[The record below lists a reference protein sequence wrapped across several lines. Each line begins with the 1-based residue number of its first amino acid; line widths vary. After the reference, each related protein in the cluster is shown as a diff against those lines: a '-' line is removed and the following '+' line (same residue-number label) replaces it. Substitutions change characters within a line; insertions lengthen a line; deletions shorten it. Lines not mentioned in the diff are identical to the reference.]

1 VTFKDLKK
9 TVSLETTFHQKSKL
23 FQGLQNKPFWIWD
36 IAEHKQEDIKIN
48 GDCCFN
54 HIIGL
59 PQKDGT
65 DKPLYEY
72 EEIIFDSLV
81 TYDGNTNSYRKHLW
95 IKKATGLGVSEFML
109 RFMAWLCLKDNALSG
124 SQMCI
129 VTGPRIDLAIALIDR
144 MKKLFVGKIGLISD
158 TKETVIE
165 LNGVKIEAFPSHHL
179 DAMRGLSNVS
189 FILLDEADFF
199 PPGQQQ
205 DARDVSER
213 YIAKSNPYIVMVST
227 PNAPDGL
234 FERIEKE
241 SENTCLYK
249 RIFLDYTYGIGKI
262 YTAEE
267 IEKAKTSPSFE
278 REYNLKYLGRIGN
291 VFHTKDIEAAIE
303 KRRKYNPEVFNPSSY
318 YFTEKSMGID
328 PAYGSSAFGI
338 VVTQWIDNHIQIL
351 HAEEYHR
358 PDYNEMLSTVYSL
371 MSKYNV
377 DKVYIDGANPSF
389 IRSLK
394 LQIGED
400 PDYDKVIARYR
411 SEKLGDSWSQN
422 SLETTQQRQSKLI
435 FFERLLNKPF
445 WIWDRQQHKLEDII
459 TNGDCCFNHIIDL
472 PQKDAVDKPLY
483 DYEQII
489 FDSLVTHNGNN
500 TNSYYCSEDILFLV
514 LYLVL

>member
-1 VTFKDLKK
+1 VVFKDLQKL
-9 TVSLETTFHQKSKL
+9 VQQSQQQQQQQQQNIFLERLS
-23 FQGLQNKPFWIWD
+23 GKPFWIWN
-36 IAEHKQEDIKIN
+36 IKEHKQEDIRTN

-59 PQKDGT
+59 PQKDT
-65 DKPLYEY
+65 VDKPLYDY
-72 EEIIFDSLV
+72 QRMIFDSLV
-81 TYDGNTNSYRKHLW
+81 TQYGNANLSNNKHLW
-95 IKKATGLGVSEFML
+95 IKKATGLGISEFML
-109 RFMAWLCLKDNALSG
+109 RFMAWLCLKDNSLSG

-144 MKKLFVGKIGLISD
+144 MKKLFAGSSSKGLIAFD

-165 LNGVKIEAFPSHHL
+165 LNNVKVEAFPSHHL
-179 DAMRGLSNVS
+179 DAMRGLPNVS

-241 SENTCLYK
+241 SEDTCLYK

-267 IEKAKTSPSFE
+267 IEKAKQSPSFE
-278 REYNLKYLGRIGN
+278 REYNLKYLGKVGN

-303 KRRKYNPEVFNPSSY
+303 KDRKYNPGDYNPY
-318 YFTEKSMGID
+318 YFTVKSMGID
-328 PAYGSSAFGI
+328 PAWGSSAFGI

-358 PDYNEMLSTVYSL
+358 PDYNEMLSVVYGL
-371 MSKYNV
+371 ISKYSV

-389 IRSLK
+389 IKSLK
-394 LQIGED
+394 LQIGEEA
-400 PDYDKVIARYR
+400 DYDKVIARYK
-411 SEKLGDSWSQN
+411 SEGLGDSWRQN
-422 SLETTQQRQSKLI
+422 MKIIPVNFNKEHKAMLGHCKMLLEKDGGCIAINPDKFDKLI
-435 FFERLLNKPF
+435 TALR
-445 WIWDRQQHKLEDII
+445 
-459 TNGDCCFNHIIDL
+459 T
-472 PQKDAVDKPLY
+472 AVDNDGVLDKEATSY
-483 DYEQII
+483 NDV
-489 FDSLVTHNGNN
+489 FDAFRLALKFYHYRDS
-500 TNSYYCSEDILFLV
+500 SE
-514 LYLVL
+514 YG